1 MSDAQRTAARG
12 VLTRAAEAGVPPL
25 LLSGSPWAIRKDLLA
40 RVVEAARF
48 PEAASFAVNAAARRT
63 TTESDQ
69 PVGKVAVIPLTGI
82 ITPQGSFFDFLFG
95 GAPGGLVGFR
105 AAFDEALHSPEVE
118 AIVIDVDSPGGLI
131 DLVPETAQHIR
142 DARGSKPIV
151 AIADTLMASAAYWI
165 GAQADELVIT
175 PSGYAGSIGVYR
187 MHIDESA
194 LNEKIGIDVTYIHAG
209 RYKVDGNPDEPLS
222 DDARAD
228 WQQNVDDA
236 YAAFVDD
243 VAAGRG
249 TTAEN
254 VISTNGEGRVLH
266 ARRALEA
273 GLVDRVETYEAT
285 VSRLLG
291 AGATS
296 MSTAA
301 LAAQLERLQQ
311 ALLEQQISAQ
321 NLTAEQLRG
330 LLNLVEPEQPTTP
343 PEPEPEP
350 EATTPWTEDERAA
363 AAAQLLAG

>member
-1 MSDAQRTAARG
+1 MSEAQRTAARG

-40 RVVEAARF
+40 RVIEAARF
-48 PEAASFAVNAAARRT
+48 PEAATFAASSARRT
-63 TTESDQ
+63 AAEQ
-69 PVGKVAVIPLTGI
+69 PVRPVAVIPLTGI

-95 GAPGGLVGFR
+95 GAPGGLLGFR
-105 AAFDEALHSPEVE
+105 AAFDEAMNSPDVE

-131 DLVPETAQHIR
+131 DLVPETAQHVR

-194 LNEKIGIDVTYIHAG
+194 LNERIGIDVTYVHAG

-222 DDARAD
+222 DEALAD

-249 TTAEN
+249 VSAQT
-254 VISTNGEGRVLH
+254 VIDTYGEGRVLN

-273 GLVDRVETYEAT
+273 GLVDRIDTYEAT
-285 VSRLLG
+285 VARLRSGTDTGSSTSALAEQIRAHIASAGLMTEAQARVLLG
-291 AGATS
+291 RPNEADP
-296 MSTAA
+296 AA
-301 LAAQLERLQQ
+301 ADPQ
-311 ALLEQQISAQ
+311 AEPQPEPVAM
-321 NLTAEQLRG
+321 TAE
-330 LLNLVEPEQPTTP
+330 
-343 PEPEPEP
+343 
-350 EATTPWTEDERAA
+350 ERAFRA
-363 AAAQLLAG
+363 AVLLDR